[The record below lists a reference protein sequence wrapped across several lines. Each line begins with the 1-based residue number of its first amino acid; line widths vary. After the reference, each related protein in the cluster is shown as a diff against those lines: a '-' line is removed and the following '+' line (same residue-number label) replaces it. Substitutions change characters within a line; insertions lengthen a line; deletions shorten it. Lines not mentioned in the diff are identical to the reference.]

1 MLLTAQSATGSKGI
15 PNDDEDLESNSVLV
29 TFDKI
34 NLVLRLHLR
43 SKERCY
49 KKYKRFKKE
58 NDHKEYVRLRRLVKT
73 LILRDYNIY
82 IHLVEKSL
90 EKDPKRL
97 WSYVH
102 ERMVKSRFPLK

>member
-49 KKYKRFKKE
+49 KKYE
-58 NDHKEYVRLRRLVKT
+58 V
-73 LILRDYNIY
+73 
-82 IHLVEKSL
+82 
-90 EKDPKRL
+90 
-97 WSYVH
+97 
-102 ERMVKSRFPLK
+102 